1 MSLVARTRRLD
12 HDVDLLAV
20 AGADGL
26 LLSQDGLGLAGR
38 GTALELEVDDVLEAQ
53 AALADIEVDD
63 EVGGPG
69 TGVVAFGA
77 WPFLPGPGRR
87 LRVPEVVV
95 GRDDRGAR
103 WVTTIGDLDPTDVL
117 FDVPPTPVLPDEVT
131 VRTTQSADDWCD
143 AVVAGRD
150 AILSGD
156 LRKVVLAREL
166 VVETDRPID
175 RAGVLRRLAGTFPG
189 CMLAAVDGFV
199 CASPETL
206 VARHGDVVRSHPLAG
221 TAPRGG
227 DPSTDARLA
236 AGLLASAKE
245 RAEHQLTIDFVHEI
259 LLPWCSFLDEEAEPS
274 VVGVANVQHLGTMVE
289 GRLSDPAAVGP
300 GAGRSAAPHAR
311 RRRRPARRRPGDDR
325 QARGRRPRPLR
336 RPRWLGRRSGQRPLG
351 RRHPLRRAPWHRGP
365 AVGRRRHRGGL
376 GSPVGAGGD
385 PGQGPSHARG
395 PRPALSASATR
406 SYRRW
411 WTSTLA

>member
-1 MSLVARTRRLD
+1 VSLVARTRRLD

-38 GTALELEVDDVLEAQ
+38 GTAFELEVDDVLEAQ
-53 AALADIEVDD
+53 AALAAIEVDD

-69 TGVVAFGA
+69 AGVVAFGA

-117 FDVPPTPVLPDEVT
+117 FDVPQAPVLPDEVT

-259 LLPWCSFLDEEAEPS
+259 LLPWCSFLDEEAQPS

-289 GRLSDPAAVGP
+289 GRLSDPPPSVLELVEALHPTPAVAGDPRDDALEMIAKLEAGDRGRYAGPVGWVDGQGNGRWAVGI
-300 GAGRSAAPHAR
+300 RSAELRGTEAR
-311 RRRRPARRRPGDDR
+311 LWAGVGIVADSDPQLELEESRAKA
-325 QARGRRPRPLR
+325 QAM
-336 RPRWLGRRSGQRPLG
+336 LG
-351 RRHPLRRAPWHRGP
+351 
-365 AVGRRRHRGGL
+365 
-376 GSPVGAGGD
+376 
-385 PGQGPSHARG
+385 
-395 PRPALSASATR
+395 ALVR
-406 SYRRW
+406 
-411 WTSTLA
+411 L